1 MARLTLQKA
10 KDKAT
15 RALREKAIANAKV
28 ELALNGKSAA
38 DLTEEDLEVI
48 VADHEEQLKKKF
60 WTGTTIAAM
69 AFLGL
74 N

>member
-1 MARLTLQKA
+1 MARFTLQKA
-10 KDKAT
+10 KDKAA
-15 RALREKAIANAKV
+15 RALRERAIANAKV
-28 ELALNGKSAA
+28 ELALSGKSAA

>member
-1 MARLTLQKA
+1 MARFTLRKA
-10 KDKAT
+10 KDKAAS
-15 RALREKAIANAKV
+15 ALREKAIANAKV

-38 DLTEEDLEVI
+38 DLTEEDLEII

>member
-1 MARLTLQKA
+1 MARFTLQTA
-10 KDKAT
+10 KDKAA

-38 DLTEEDLEVI
+38 DLTEEDLEII